1 MEYSIYKMRAAHL
14 ILSATLTMQGEN
26 APTFSAHC
34 DTIDNLCETVMSVFE
49 KLGYRDRT
57 VLGMRLGFDPHKGFV
72 PTKVCPCF
80 IGQPPFSQNLPPVC
94 RIHAGGRPMRLEP
107 SERETIILFSD
118 ADDTASVY
126 TFDKKLKARLK
137 ELHRRQPDKIY
148 PDSKGRS
155 GSSCFIVPKNCISI
169 REPYSEERRRA
180 ASERAKQAGYKPP
193 VRGTV
198 PKSE

>member
-1 MEYSIYKMRAAHL
+1 
-14 ILSATLTMQGEN
+14 
-26 APTFSAHC
+26 
-34 DTIDNLCETVMSVFE
+34 
-49 KLGYRDRT
+49 
-57 VLGMRLGFDPHKGFV
+57 
-72 PTKVCPCF
+72 
-80 IGQPPFSQNLPPVC
+80 
-94 RIHAGGRPMRLEP
+94 MRLEP

-148 PDSKGRS
+148 PDNKGHS
-155 GSSCFIVPKNCISI
+155 GSTCFVGPKSCISI
-169 REPYSEERRRA
+169 REQYGGESRRA

-198 PKSE
+198 PKPE

>member
-1 MEYSIYKMRAAHL
+1 
-14 ILSATLTMQGEN
+14 
-26 APTFSAHC
+26 
-34 DTIDNLCETVMSVFE
+34 
-49 KLGYRDRT
+49 
-57 VLGMRLGFDPHKGFV
+57 
-72 PTKVCPCF
+72 
-80 IGQPPFSQNLPPVC
+80 
-94 RIHAGGRPMRLEP
+94 MRLEP

-155 GSSCFIVPKNCISI
+155 GSACFIVPKNCLSI
-169 REPYSEERRRA
+169 
-180 ASERAKQAGYKPP
+180 P

>member
-1 MEYSIYKMRAAHL
+1 MENSIYKMRAAHL

-26 APTFSAHC
+26 APAFSAHC

-49 KLGYRDRT
+49 KLGYRDRM
-57 VLGMRLGFDPHKGFV
+57 VLGR
-72 PTKVCPCF
+72 
-80 IGQPPFSQNLPPVC
+80 
-94 RIHAGGRPMRLEP
+94 AMRLEP

-148 PDSKGRS
+148 PDNKGRS
-155 GSSCFIVPKNCISI
+155 GSACFIVPKNCISI
-169 REPYSEERRRA
+169 REPYSEARRRA

>member
-1 MEYSIYKMRAAHL
+1 
-14 ILSATLTMQGEN
+14 
-26 APTFSAHC
+26 
-34 DTIDNLCETVMSVFE
+34 
-49 KLGYRDRT
+49 
-57 VLGMRLGFDPHKGFV
+57 
-72 PTKVCPCF
+72 
-80 IGQPPFSQNLPPVC
+80 
-94 RIHAGGRPMRLEP
+94 MRLEP

-148 PDSKGRS
+148 PDNKGRS
-155 GSSCFIVPKNCISI
+155 GSACFIVPKNCIS
-169 REPYSEERRRA
+169 SEERRRA

>member
-1 MEYSIYKMRAAHL
+1 
-14 ILSATLTMQGEN
+14 
-26 APTFSAHC
+26 
-34 DTIDNLCETVMSVFE
+34 
-49 KLGYRDRT
+49 
-57 VLGMRLGFDPHKGFV
+57 
-72 PTKVCPCF
+72 
-80 IGQPPFSQNLPPVC
+80 
-94 RIHAGGRPMRLEP
+94 MRLEP

-148 PDSKGRS
+148 PDSNGRS
-155 GSSCFIVPKNCISI
+155 GSVCFIVPKNCLSI

-193 VRGTV
+193 IRGTV

>member
-1 MEYSIYKMRAAHL
+1 
-14 ILSATLTMQGEN
+14 
-26 APTFSAHC
+26 
-34 DTIDNLCETVMSVFE
+34 
-49 KLGYRDRT
+49 
-57 VLGMRLGFDPHKGFV
+57 
-72 PTKVCPCF
+72 
-80 IGQPPFSQNLPPVC
+80 
-94 RIHAGGRPMRLEP
+94 MRLEP

-148 PDSKGRS
+148 PDNKGRS
-155 GSSCFIVPKNCISI
+155 GAACFIVPKTASLSGS
-169 REPYSEERRRA
+169 RTVKRA

-198 PKSE
+198 PKSESASCPCEDFHISAGADHMQGL

>member
-1 MEYSIYKMRAAHL
+1 
-14 ILSATLTMQGEN
+14 
-26 APTFSAHC
+26 
-34 DTIDNLCETVMSVFE
+34 
-49 KLGYRDRT
+49 
-57 VLGMRLGFDPHKGFV
+57 
-72 PTKVCPCF
+72 
-80 IGQPPFSQNLPPVC
+80 
-94 RIHAGGRPMRLEP
+94 MRLEP

-155 GSSCFIVPKNCISI
+155 GSACFIVPKNCISI

-193 VRGTV
+193 VRGTT
-198 PKSE
+198 PNPNKLHAPARIPMSPQGRTICRDISPGKERIWQKSSPIRTGSKRSPTTLKRNSGAVSE

>member
-1 MEYSIYKMRAAHL
+1 MK
-14 ILSATLTMQGEN
+14 
-26 APTFSAHC
+26 
-34 DTIDNLCETVMSVFE
+34 
-49 KLGYRDRT
+49 
-57 VLGMRLGFDPHKGFV
+57 
-72 PTKVCPCF
+72 
-80 IGQPPFSQNLPPVC
+80 
-94 RIHAGGRPMRLEP
+94 LEP

-148 PDSKGRS
+148 PDNKGRS
-155 GSSCFIVPKNCISI
+155 GSACFIVPKNCISI

-198 PKSE
+198 PKFE